1 MSRIGKQPIEI
12 PTGATVD
19 IKDGIV
25 TVRGKNGELTVGIN
39 RNTAVK
45 VEDNQVIVTRNDD
58 SKAARSA
65 HGLQRSLIAN
75 MITGVSD
82 GFSKVLELHGVGFRA
97 SIQGA
102 KLVLG
107 VGFSHD
113 VEFEIPQ
120 DIQITVDGTTIT
132 VSGIDKQLVG
142 QVAAKIREVRKPE
155 PYKGKGIRYKDEYI
169 IRKAGKAA
177 ASGGT
182 A

>member
-12 PTGATVD
+12 QSGVTVD
-19 IKDGIV
+19 VKDGVV
-25 TVRGKNGELTVGIN
+25 TVRGKNGELSVNVNPNTTV
-39 RNTAVK
+39 T
-45 VEDNQVIVTRNDD
+45 VEDGHVVVARKDE
-58 SKAARSA
+58 SKLARSA

-75 MITGVSD
+75 MVTGVTD

-97 SIQGA
+97 SIQGT

-107 VGFSHD
+107 VGYSHD
-113 VEFEIPQ
+113 VEFEVPQ
-120 DIQITVDGTTIT
+120 DIQIAVDGTTIT
-132 VSGIDKQLVG
+132 VNGIDKQLVG

-169 IRKAGKAA
+169 IRKAGKTAA
-177 ASGGT
+177 TGGP

>member
-12 PTGATVD
+12 PSGVTVD
-19 IKDGIV
+19 LKDSTI
-25 TVRGKNGELTVGIN
+25 TVRGKNGELTMQIN
-39 RNTAVK
+39 PNTEVK
-45 VEDNQVIVTRNDD
+45 VDNDQVIVTRSNDQRV
-58 SKAARSA
+58 ARSA

-75 MITGVSD
+75 MIQGVSD

-97 SIQGA
+97 QVQGS

-107 VGFSHD
+107 VGYSHD
-113 VEFEIPQ
+113 VEFEIPS
-120 DIQITVDGTTIT
+120 DIQAKVDGTTIT
-132 VSGIDKQLVG
+132 ISGIDKQLVG

-177 ASGGT
+177 ATGGP